1 MARYDKNRAPR
12 KVQKNQESKSH
23 FADTIPPQDASNDE
37 QIQLAD
43 GIETNIE
50 IVSDSIPRFPTMIH
64 WIPGSG
70 ESAGQQFHIQI
81 EEHALEVCTCSR
93 IIFVLFSSTKL
104 RKSNEK
110 FLAGFGRRS
119 HDAAVV
125 IYRRS

>member
-12 KVQKNQESKSH
+12 KVQKNQESKSN
-23 FADTIPPQDASNDE
+23 FADTIPPQDASNNE

-50 IVSDSIPRFPTMIH
+50 IVSNPIPTMIH

-70 ESAGQQFHIQI
+70 ESVGQQFHIQI
-81 EEHALEVCTCSR
+81 EREEHALEVCTCSS

-104 RKSNEK
+104 RKSNE
-110 FLAGFGRRS
+110 
-119 HDAAVV
+119 
-125 IYRRS
+125 